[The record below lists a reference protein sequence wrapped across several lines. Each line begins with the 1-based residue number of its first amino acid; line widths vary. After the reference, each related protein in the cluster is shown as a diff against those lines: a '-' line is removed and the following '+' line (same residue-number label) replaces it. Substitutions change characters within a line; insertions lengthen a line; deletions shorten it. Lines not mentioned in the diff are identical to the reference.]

1 VAVRRY
7 TAPRAVPATEARILD
22 AAEALVGAGAFHEAT
37 MDELARAAG
46 VARATVFSRFGSK
59 LGVLEALSVRC
70 AGGLEMRA
78 LRAAFEHDEPGAAL
92 GAVVDGS
99 CALWE
104 RHGAILRQL
113 QAIATLEPAA
123 QALVA
128 EQRADQR
135 GSLEELVARL
145 ARAGRLRKGLGERR
159 AVATLHVLTSVETFA
174 ELRHAGG
181 LSLREVR
188 ETLRRL
194 AGLAVLA

>member
-1 VAVRRY
+1 MAVRRY

-78 LRAAFEHDEPGAAL
+78 LRAAFELDEPGAAL
-92 GAVVDGS
+92 GAVVDAS

-159 AVATLHVLTSVETFA
+159 AVAALHVLTSVETFA

>member
-7 TAPRAVPATEARILD
+7 TAQRAAPATETRILD
-22 AAEALVGAGAFHEAT
+22 AAEELVDAGAFHAAT
-37 MDELARAAG
+37 MDELARRAR
-46 VARATVFSRFGSK
+46 VARATVFGRFGSK

-70 AGGLEMRA
+70 ARGPEMRA
-78 LRAAFEHDEPGAAL
+78 IRAAFALDEPDAAL
-92 GAVVDGS
+92 GAVVDAT

-123 QALVA
+123 QALVG
-128 EQRADQR
+128 EQREDQR
-135 GSLEELVARL
+135 ASLEALVARL

-159 AVATLHVLTSVETFA
+159 AVATLHALTSVETFA

-194 AGLAVLA
+194 AQLAVLA